1 MTPIDNIHQ
10 LKYILSARPYHLNP
24 LCKTRKLV
32 GSVFGWRKKGAS
44 DEENRCP
51 YCNSPNPPG
60 AEQCSLCYYE
70 LNRSARDQ
78 PMAPPSSTD
87 SEIMSTLLNEEFDEF
102 EEEDAVEAVLTL
114 DDVTVEVDQF
124 DVSKDESSDF
134 QFIDSSGPTLS
145 DTKDYQSPKEV
156 QLDKSDAPS
165 KEVDFVVPTSN
176 PLEEVAEPVHT
187 GQGSLFSVSSESDF
201 SMEEVQKSA
210 MSVPGETNMDAQIIS
225 EESEDSEIDLTSTT
239 VEEIQTPS
247 IPEIPENFSSIQTP
261 DLPEVPMETPSLP
274 EVIPETSNVIDSPIV
289 PEIPNVSNI
298 PVSTPSLPDVPE
310 VSKAIETPEIPEIP
324 EQDYAKS
331 VVEEVSQQ
339 APAPTPQHGGRIWP
353 WPAKQPWDERQ
364 VYREVVSM
372 LESVK
377 SGKLVQTAQT
387 LDNLG
392 PHLSINLEML
402 IHIGT
407 VMRYLGR
414 EEHLQWMLKMAQT
427 VYPNDERVS
436 SAITHLSN

>member
-1 MTPIDNIHQ
+1 M
-10 LKYILSARPYHLNP
+10 
-24 LCKTRKLV
+24 
-32 GSVFGWRKKGAS
+32 FGWRKKDAS
-44 DEENRCP
+44 SEENLCP

-87 SEIMSTLLNEEFDEF
+87 SEIMSTLLSEGFDEF

-124 DVSKDESSDF
+124 ELSNDEEEDF

-145 DTKDYQSPKEV
+145 ETKDYQTPQEV
-156 QLDKSDAPS
+156 QLEKSDAPTRD
-165 KEVDFVVPTSN
+165 VDFVVPDSN

-201 SMEEVQKSA
+201 SMEEVQNSA
-210 MSVPGETNMDAQIIS
+210 IDEPGKTNMEPQVINEMN
-225 EESEDSEIDLTSTT
+225 EESDVDLTANAVVTKMD
-239 VEEIQTPS
+239 TPD
-247 IPEIPENFSSIQTP
+247 IPEIPDSPSIVST
-261 DLPEVPMETPSLP
+261 
-274 EVIPETSNVIDSPIV
+274 PIV
-289 PEIPNVSNI
+289 PEIPEHAQT
-298 PVSTPSLPDVPE
+298 VSTTPPQVTTPSVPDVPDVPDVPEAPEVTLTPEIPDVPE
-310 VSKAIETPEIPEIP
+310 VPEATSTPDIPDVP
-324 EQDYAKS
+324 EK
-331 VVEEVSQQ
+331 EVTKTVTDEQPKQ
-339 APAPTPQHGGRIWP
+339 AMAPTPQHNGRIWP

-427 VYPNDERVS
+427 VYPNDERVT
-436 SAITHLSN
+436 SAIAHLSN

>member
-1 MTPIDNIHQ
+1 M
-10 LKYILSARPYHLNP
+10 
-24 LCKTRKLV
+24 
-32 GSVFGWRKKGAS
+32 FGWRKKDAS
-44 DEENRCP
+44 SEENLCP

-70 LNRSARDQ
+70 LKRSARDQ

-87 SEIMSTLLNEEFDEF
+87 SEIMSTLLSEGFDEF

-124 DVSKDESSDF
+124 ELSSDEEEDF

-145 DTKDYQSPKEV
+145 ETKDYQTPQEV
-156 QLDKSDAPS
+156 QLEKSDAPT
-165 KEVDFVVPTSN
+165 KDVDFVVPDSN

-201 SMEEVQKSA
+201 SMEEVQNSA
-210 MSVPGETNMDAQIIS
+210 IGEPGKTNMEPQVINEMN
-225 EESEDSEIDLTSTT
+225 EESDVDLTANAAVTKMD
-239 VEEIQTPS
+239 TPD
-247 IPEIPENFSSIQTP
+247 IPEIPDSPSIVST
-261 DLPEVPMETPSLP
+261 
-274 EVIPETSNVIDSPIV
+274 PIV
-289 PEIPNVSNI
+289 PEIPEHAQT
-298 PVSTPSLPDVPE
+298 VSTTPPQVTTPSVPDVPDVPE
-310 VSKAIETPEIPEIP
+310 APEVTLTPEIPDVPDVPDVAEVPEAISTPDIP
-324 EQDYAKS
+324 DVPEKEVAKTVTDEQPK
-331 VVEEVSQQ
+331 Q
-339 APAPTPQHGGRIWP
+339 AIAPTPQHNGRIWP

-427 VYPNDERVS
+427 VYPNDERVT
-436 SAITHLSN
+436 SAIAHLSN

>member
-1 MTPIDNIHQ
+1 M
-10 LKYILSARPYHLNP
+10 
-24 LCKTRKLV
+24 
-32 GSVFGWRKKGAS
+32 FGWRKKDAS
-44 DEENRCP
+44 SEENLCP

-87 SEIMSTLLNEEFDEF
+87 SEIMSTLLSEGFDEF

-124 DVSKDESSDF
+124 ELSNDEEEDF

-145 DTKDYQSPKEV
+145 ETKDYQAPKDV
-156 QLDKSDAPS
+156 QLEKSDAPT
-165 KEVDFVVPTSN
+165 KDVDFVVPDSN

-201 SMEEVQKSA
+201 SMEEVQNSA
-210 MSVPGETNMDAQIIS
+210 IGEPGKTNMEPQVINEMN
-225 EESEDSEIDLTSTT
+225 EESDVDLTANAAVTKMD
-239 VEEIQTPS
+239 TPD
-247 IPEIPENFSSIQTP
+247 IPEIPDSPSIVST
-261 DLPEVPMETPSLP
+261 
-274 EVIPETSNVIDSPIV
+274 PIV
-289 PEIPNVSNI
+289 PEIPEHAQT
-298 PVSTPSLPDVPE
+298 VSTTPPQVTTPSVPDVPDVPE
-310 VSKAIETPEIPEIP
+310 APEVTLTPEIPDVPDVPDVAEVPEAISTPDIP
-324 EQDYAKS
+324 DVPEKEVAKTVTDEQPK
-331 VVEEVSQQ
+331 Q
-339 APAPTPQHGGRIWP
+339 AIAPTPQHNGRIWP

-427 VYPNDERVS
+427 VYPNDERVT
-436 SAITHLSN
+436 SAIAHLSN

>member
-1 MTPIDNIHQ
+1 M
-10 LKYILSARPYHLNP
+10 
-24 LCKTRKLV
+24 
-32 GSVFGWRKKGAS
+32 FGWRKKDAS
-44 DEENRCP
+44 SEENLCP

-87 SEIMSTLLNEEFDEF
+87 SEIMSTLLSEGFDEF

-124 DVSKDESSDF
+124 ELSNDEEEDF

-145 DTKDYQSPKEV
+145 ETKDYQTPQEV
-156 QLDKSDAPS
+156 QLEKSDAPT
-165 KEVDFVVPTSN
+165 KDVDFVVPDSN

-201 SMEEVQKSA
+201 SMEEVQNSA
-210 MSVPGETNMDAQIIS
+210 IGEPGKTNMEPQVINEMN
-225 EESEDSEIDLTSTT
+225 EESDVDLTANAAVTKMD
-239 VEEIQTPS
+239 TPD
-247 IPEIPENFSSIQTP
+247 IPEIPDSPSIVST
-261 DLPEVPMETPSLP
+261 
-274 EVIPETSNVIDSPIV
+274 PIV
-289 PEIPNVSNI
+289 PEIPEHAQT
-298 PVSTPSLPDVPE
+298 VSTTPPQVTTPSVPDVPDVPE
-310 VSKAIETPEIPEIP
+310 APEVTLTPEIPDVPDVAEVPEAISTPDIP
-324 EQDYAKS
+324 DVPEKEVAKTVTDEQPK
-331 VVEEVSQQ
+331 Q
-339 APAPTPQHGGRIWP
+339 AIAPTPQHNGRIWP

-392 PHLSINLEML
+392 PHLSMNLEML

-427 VYPNDERVS
+427 VYPNDERVT
-436 SAITHLSN
+436 SAIAHLSN

>member
-1 MTPIDNIHQ
+1 M
-10 LKYILSARPYHLNP
+10 
-24 LCKTRKLV
+24 
-32 GSVFGWRKKGAS
+32 FGWRKKDAS
-44 DEENRCP
+44 SEENLCP

-87 SEIMSTLLNEEFDEF
+87 SEIMSTLLSEGFDEF

-124 DVSKDESSDF
+124 ELSNDEEEDF

-145 DTKDYQSPKEV
+145 ETKDYQTPQEV
-156 QLDKSDAPS
+156 QLEKSDAPT
-165 KEVDFVVPTSN
+165 KDVDFVVPDSN

-201 SMEEVQKSA
+201 SMEEVQNSA
-210 MSVPGETNMDAQIIS
+210 IGEPGKTNMEPQVINEMN
-225 EESEDSEIDLTSTT
+225 EESDVDLTANAAVTK
-239 VEEIQTPS
+239 IDTPD
-247 IPEIPENFSSIQTP
+247 IPEIPDSPSIVST
-261 DLPEVPMETPSLP
+261 
-274 EVIPETSNVIDSPIV
+274 PIV
-289 PEIPNVSNI
+289 PEIPEHAQT
-298 PVSTPSLPDVPE
+298 VSTTPPQVTTPSVPDVPDVPEAPEVTLTPEIPDVPE
-310 VSKAIETPEIPEIP
+310 VPEAISTPDIPDVP
-324 EQDYAKS
+324 EKEVAKT
-331 VVEEVSQQ
+331 VTDEQPKQ
-339 APAPTPQHGGRIWP
+339 AIAPTPQHNGRIWP

-392 PHLSINLEML
+392 PHLSMNLEML

-427 VYPNDERVS
+427 VYPNDERVT
-436 SAITHLSN
+436 SAIAHLSN

>member
-1 MTPIDNIHQ
+1 M
-10 LKYILSARPYHLNP
+10 
-24 LCKTRKLV
+24 
-32 GSVFGWRKKGAS
+32 FGWRKKDAS
-44 DEENRCP
+44 SEENLCP

-87 SEIMSTLLNEEFDEF
+87 SEIMSTLLSEGFDEF

-124 DVSKDESSDF
+124 ELSNDEEEDF

-145 DTKDYQSPKEV
+145 ETKDYQTPQEV
-156 QLDKSDAPS
+156 QLEKSDAPT
-165 KEVDFVVPTSN
+165 KDVDFVVPDSN

-201 SMEEVQKSA
+201 SMEEVQNSA
-210 MSVPGETNMDAQIIS
+210 IGEPGKTNMEPQVINEMN
-225 EESEDSEIDLTSTT
+225 EESDVDLTANAAVTKMD
-239 VEEIQTPS
+239 TPD
-247 IPEIPENFSSIQTP
+247 IPEIPDSPSIVST
-261 DLPEVPMETPSLP
+261 
-274 EVIPETSNVIDSPIV
+274 PIV
-289 PEIPNVSNI
+289 PEIPEHAQT
-298 PVSTPSLPDVPE
+298 VSTTPPQVTTPSVPDVPDVQEAPEVTLTPEIPDVPDVPDVAEVPEAISTPDIPDVPE
-310 VSKAIETPEIPEIP
+310 KEVAKTVTDEQPKQAI
-324 EQDYAKS
+324 
-331 VVEEVSQQ
+331 
-339 APAPTPQHGGRIWP
+339 APTPQHNGRIWP

-392 PHLSINLEML
+392 PHLSMNLEML

-427 VYPNDERVS
+427 VYPNDERVT
-436 SAITHLSN
+436 SAIAHLSN

>member
-1 MTPIDNIHQ
+1 M
-10 LKYILSARPYHLNP
+10 
-24 LCKTRKLV
+24 
-32 GSVFGWRKKGAS
+32 FGWRKKDAS
-44 DEENRCP
+44 SEENLCP

-87 SEIMSTLLNEEFDEF
+87 SEIMSTLLSEGFDEF

-124 DVSKDESSDF
+124 ELSNDEEEDF

-145 DTKDYQSPKEV
+145 ETKDYQTPQEV
-156 QLDKSDAPS
+156 QLEKSDAPT
-165 KEVDFVVPTSN
+165 KDVDFVVPDSN

-201 SMEEVQKSA
+201 SMEEVQNSA
-210 MSVPGETNMDAQIIS
+210 IGEPGKTNMEPQVINEMN
-225 EESEDSEIDLTSTT
+225 EESDVDLTANAAVTKMD
-239 VEEIQTPS
+239 TPD
-247 IPEIPENFSSIQTP
+247 IPEIPDSPSIVST
-261 DLPEVPMETPSLP
+261 
-274 EVIPETSNVIDSPIV
+274 PIV
-289 PEIPNVSNI
+289 PEIPEHAQT
-298 PVSTPSLPDVPE
+298 VSTTPPQVTTPSVPDVPDVPE
-310 VSKAIETPEIPEIP
+310 APEVTLTPEIPDVPDVPDVAEVPEAISTPDIP
-324 EQDYAKS
+324 DVPEKEVAKTVTDEQPK
-331 VVEEVSQQ
+331 Q
-339 APAPTPQHGGRIWP
+339 AIAPTPQHNGRIWP

-392 PHLSINLEML
+392 PHLSMNLEML

-427 VYPNDERVS
+427 VYPNDERVT
-436 SAITHLSN
+436 SAIAHLSN

>member
-1 MTPIDNIHQ
+1 M
-10 LKYILSARPYHLNP
+10 
-24 LCKTRKLV
+24 
-32 GSVFGWRKKGAS
+32 FGWRKKDAS
-44 DEENRCP
+44 SEENLCP

-87 SEIMSTLLNEEFDEF
+87 SEIMSTLLSEGFDEF

-124 DVSKDESSDF
+124 ELSNDEEEDF

-145 DTKDYQSPKEV
+145 ETKDYQTPQEV
-156 QLDKSDAPS
+156 QLEKSDAPTRD
-165 KEVDFVVPTSN
+165 VDFVVPDSN

-201 SMEEVQKSA
+201 SMEEVQNSA
-210 MSVPGETNMDAQIIS
+210 IDEPGKTNMEPQVINEMN
-225 EESEDSEIDLTSTT
+225 EESDVDLTANAAVTKMD
-239 VEEIQTPS
+239 TPD
-247 IPEIPENFSSIQTP
+247 IPEIP
-261 DLPEVPMETPSLP
+261 
-274 EVIPETSNVIDSPIV
+274 DSPFIVSTPIV
-289 PEIPNVSNI
+289 PEIPEHAQT
-298 PVSTPSLPDVPE
+298 VSTTPPQVTTPSVPEVPEAPEVTLTPEIPDVPE
-310 VSKAIETPEIPEIP
+310 VPEATSTPDIPDVP
-324 EQDYAKS
+324 EKEVAKT
-331 VVEEVSQQ
+331 VTDEQPKQ
-339 APAPTPQHGGRIWP
+339 AMAPTPQHNGRIWP

-427 VYPNDERVS
+427 VYPNDERVT
-436 SAITHLSN
+436 SAIAHLSN

>member
-1 MTPIDNIHQ
+1 M
-10 LKYILSARPYHLNP
+10 
-24 LCKTRKLV
+24 
-32 GSVFGWRKKGAS
+32 FGWRKKDAS
-44 DEENRCP
+44 SEENLCP

-87 SEIMSTLLNEEFDEF
+87 SEIMSTLLSEGFDEF

-124 DVSKDESSDF
+124 ELSSDEEEDF

-145 DTKDYQSPKEV
+145 ETKDYQAPKEV
-156 QLDKSDAPS
+156 QLEKSDAPT
-165 KEVDFVVPTSN
+165 KDIDFVVPDSN

-201 SMEEVQKSA
+201 SMEEVQNSA
-210 MSVPGETNMDAQIIS
+210 IGEPGKTNMEPQVINEMN
-225 EESEDSEIDLTSTT
+225 EESDADLTSNAAVTKMD
-239 VEEIQTPS
+239 TPD
-247 IPEIPENFSSIQTP
+247 IPEIPDSPSIVST
-261 DLPEVPMETPSLP
+261 
-274 EVIPETSNVIDSPIV
+274 PIV
-289 PEIPNVSNI
+289 PEISEHAQT
-298 PVSTPSLPDVPE
+298 VSTTPPQVTTPSVPDVPDMPEVPEVTSTPEIPDVPE
-310 VSKAIETPEIPEIP
+310 VPEATSTPEIPDVPEVPEVTSTPEIP
-324 EQDYAKS
+324 DVPEKEVVKTVTDEQPK
-331 VVEEVSQQ
+331 Q
-339 APAPTPQHGGRIWP
+339 AIAPTPQHNGRIWP

-427 VYPNDERVS
+427 VYPNDERVT
-436 SAITHLSN
+436 SAIAHLSN

>member
-1 MTPIDNIHQ
+1 M
-10 LKYILSARPYHLNP
+10 
-24 LCKTRKLV
+24 
-32 GSVFGWRKKGAS
+32 FGWRKKDAS
-44 DEENRCP
+44 SEENLCP

-87 SEIMSTLLNEEFDEF
+87 SEIMSTLLSEGFDEF

-124 DVSKDESSDF
+124 ELSNDEEEDF

-145 DTKDYQSPKEV
+145 ETKDYQTPQEV
-156 QLDKSDAPS
+156 QLEKSDAPT
-165 KEVDFVVPTSN
+165 KDVDFVVPDSN

-201 SMEEVQKSA
+201 SMEEVQNSA
-210 MSVPGETNMDAQIIS
+210 IDEPGKTNMEPQVINEMN
-225 EESEDSEIDLTSTT
+225 EESDVDLTANAAVTKMD
-239 VEEIQTPS
+239 TPD
-247 IPEIPENFSSIQTP
+247 IPEIP
-261 DLPEVPMETPSLP
+261 
-274 EVIPETSNVIDSPIV
+274 DSPFIVSTPIV
-289 PEIPNVSNI
+289 PEIPEHAQT
-298 PVSTPSLPDVPE
+298 VSTTPPQVTTPSVPDVPEAPEVTLTPEIPDVPE
-310 VSKAIETPEIPEIP
+310 VPEATSTPDIPDVP
-324 EQDYAKS
+324 EKEVAKT
-331 VVEEVSQQ
+331 VTDEQPKQ
-339 APAPTPQHGGRIWP
+339 AMAPTPQHNGRIWP

-427 VYPNDERVS
+427 VYPNDERVT
-436 SAITHLSN
+436 SAIAHLSN

>member
-1 MTPIDNIHQ
+1 M
-10 LKYILSARPYHLNP
+10 
-24 LCKTRKLV
+24 
-32 GSVFGWRKKGAS
+32 FGWRKKDAS
-44 DEENRCP
+44 SEENLCP

-87 SEIMSTLLNEEFDEF
+87 SEIMSTLLSEGFDEF

-124 DVSKDESSDF
+124 ELSNDEEEYF

-145 DTKDYQSPKEV
+145 ETKDYQTPQEV
-156 QLDKSDAPS
+156 QLEKSDAPT
-165 KEVDFVVPTSN
+165 KDVDFVVPDSN

-201 SMEEVQKSA
+201 SMEEVQNSA
-210 MSVPGETNMDAQIIS
+210 IGEPGKTNMEPQVINEMN
-225 EESEDSEIDLTSTT
+225 EESDVDLTANAAVTKMD
-239 VEEIQTPS
+239 TPD
-247 IPEIPENFSSIQTP
+247 IPEIPDSPSIVST
-261 DLPEVPMETPSLP
+261 
-274 EVIPETSNVIDSPIV
+274 PIV
-289 PEIPNVSNI
+289 PEIPEHAQTVSNT
-298 PVSTPSLPDVPE
+298 PPQVTTPSVPDVPDVPE
-310 VSKAIETPEIPEIP
+310 APEVTLTPEIPDVPDVPDVAEVPEAISTPDIP
-324 EQDYAKS
+324 DVPEKEVAKTVTDEQPK
-331 VVEEVSQQ
+331 Q
-339 APAPTPQHGGRIWP
+339 AIAPTPQHNGRIWP

-392 PHLSINLEML
+392 PHLSMNLEML

-427 VYPNDERVS
+427 VYPNDERVT
-436 SAITHLSN
+436 SAIAHLSN

>member
-1 MTPIDNIHQ
+1 M
-10 LKYILSARPYHLNP
+10 
-24 LCKTRKLV
+24 

-44 DEENRCP
+44 SEENLCP
-51 YCNSPNPPG
+51 YCNSPNPPE
-60 AEQCSLCYYE
+60 AKQCSLCYYD

-87 SEIMSTLLNEEFDEF
+87 SEIMSTLLSEGFDEF

-124 DVSKDESSDF
+124 DISDEENSDF

-145 DTKDYQSPKEV
+145 ETKDYQAPQEV
-156 QLDKSDAPS
+156 ELKKSDAP
-165 KEVDFVVPTSN
+165 KNDIEFIVPESN

-187 GQGSLFSVSSESDF
+187 GQGSLFSVSSEADF
-201 SMEEVQKSA
+201 SMEEVQNSA
-210 MSVPGETNMDAQIIS
+210 MSVPGKINMDPQIIS
-225 EESEDSEIDLTSTT
+225 DGVEESKVDLTVATTEEEID
-239 VEEIQTPS
+239 TPS
-247 IPEIPENFSSIQTP
+247 IPDIPEPMPTIQTP
-261 DLPEVPMETPSLP
+261 VVPEAPVDTPTVPDIPEVSIDTPS
-274 EVIPETSNVIDSPIV
+274 V
-289 PEIPNVSNI
+289 
-298 PVSTPSLPDVPE
+298 PDVPE
-310 VSKAIETPEIPEIP
+310 VPETNLTPEIPDVPIQEV
-324 EQDYAKS
+324 AK
-331 VVEEVSQQ
+331 VVREEPPAQT
-339 APAPTPQHGGRIWP
+339 PAPSPQHNGRIWP

-372 LESVK
+372 LETVK

-392 PHLSINLEML
+392 PHLSVNLEML

-407 VMRYLGR
+407 IMRYLGR

-427 VYPNDERVS
+427 VYPNDERVT

>member
-1 MTPIDNIHQ
+1 M
-10 LKYILSARPYHLNP
+10 
-24 LCKTRKLV
+24 
-32 GSVFGWRKKGAS
+32 FGWRKKDAS
-44 DEENRCP
+44 SEENLCP

-87 SEIMSTLLNEEFDEF
+87 SEIMSTLLSEGFDEF

-124 DVSKDESSDF
+124 ELSNDEEEDF

-145 DTKDYQSPKEV
+145 ETKDYQTPQEV
-156 QLDKSDAPS
+156 QLEKSDAPT
-165 KEVDFVVPTSN
+165 KDVDFVVPDSN

-201 SMEEVQKSA
+201 SMEEVQNSA
-210 MSVPGETNMDAQIIS
+210 IGEPGKTNMEPQVINEMN
-225 EESEDSEIDLTSTT
+225 EESDVDLTANAAVTKMD
-239 VEEIQTPS
+239 TPD
-247 IPEIPENFSSIQTP
+247 IPEIPDSPSIVST
-261 DLPEVPMETPSLP
+261 
-274 EVIPETSNVIDSPIV
+274 PIV
-289 PEIPNVSNI
+289 PEIPEHAQT
-298 PVSTPSLPDVPE
+298 VSTTPPQVTTPSVPDVPDVPEAPEVTLTPEIPDVPE
-310 VSKAIETPEIPEIP
+310 VPEAISTPDIPDVP
-324 EQDYAKS
+324 EKEVAKT
-331 VVEEVSQQ
+331 VTDEQPKQ
-339 APAPTPQHGGRIWP
+339 AIAPTPQHNGRIWP

-392 PHLSINLEML
+392 PHLSMNLEML

-427 VYPNDERVS
+427 VYPNDERVT
-436 SAITHLSN
+436 SAIAHLSN

>member
-1 MTPIDNIHQ
+1 
-10 LKYILSARPYHLNP
+10 
-24 LCKTRKLV
+24 
-32 GSVFGWRKKGAS
+32 VFGWRKKDAS
-44 DEENRCP
+44 GEENICP
-51 YCNSPNPPG
+51 YCNTPNPPD

-87 SEIMSTLLNEEFDEF
+87 SEIMATLLNEGFDEF

-114 DDVTVEVDQF
+114 DDITVEVDQF
-124 DVSKDESSDF
+124 ELSSEENEDF

-145 DTKDYQSPKEV
+145 DIKDYQKPQEV
-156 QLDKSDAPS
+156 HLESSDAPA
-165 KEVDFVVPTSN
+165 KEIDFILPESN

-187 GQGSLFSVSSESDF
+187 GQGSLFSVSSDSDF
-201 SMEEVQKSA
+201 SMEEVQNSA
-210 MSVPGETNMDAQIIS
+210 ISEPGKTNMDPQIINEV
-225 EESEDSEIDLTSTT
+225 EEDAKIVLTSDTDTT
-239 VEEIQTPS
+239 EVDTPN
-247 IPEIPENFSSIQTP
+247 IPEIPE
-261 DLPEVPMETPSLP
+261 TPS
-274 EVIPETSNVIDSPIV
+274 IISTPIV
-289 PEIPNVSNI
+289 PEIPEQIPATSAKVSLDKTPSVPNI
-298 PVSTPSLPDVPE
+298 PDIPFETPSVPDVPDVPFETPSVPDVPE
-310 VSKAIETPEIPEIP
+310 LSEVITTPEVPDIPGQAAANAVKQ
-324 EQDYAKS
+324 EQT
-331 VVEEVSQQ
+331 EQP
-339 APAPTPQHGGRIWP
+339 PAPTPQHNDRIWP

-372 LESVK
+372 LESIK

-392 PHLSINLEML
+392 PHLTVNLEML

-427 VYPNDERVS
+427 VYPNDERVT
-436 SAITHLSN
+436 SAIAHLSN

>member
-1 MTPIDNIHQ
+1 M
-10 LKYILSARPYHLNP
+10 
-24 LCKTRKLV
+24 
-32 GSVFGWRKKGAS
+32 FGWRKKDAS
-44 DEENRCP
+44 SEENLCP

-87 SEIMSTLLNEEFDEF
+87 SEIMSTLLSEGFDEF

-124 DVSKDESSDF
+124 ELSNDEEEDF

-145 DTKDYQSPKEV
+145 ETKDYQTPKEV
-156 QLDKSDAPS
+156 QLEKSDAPT
-165 KEVDFVVPTSN
+165 KDVDFVVPESN

-201 SMEEVQKSA
+201 SMEEVQNSA
-210 MSVPGETNMDAQIIS
+210 IGEPGKTNMEPQVINEMN
-225 EESEDSEIDLTSTT
+225 EESDVDLTANAAVTKMD
-239 VEEIQTPS
+239 TPD
-247 IPEIPENFSSIQTP
+247 IPEIPDSPSIVST
-261 DLPEVPMETPSLP
+261 
-274 EVIPETSNVIDSPIV
+274 PIV
-289 PEIPNVSNI
+289 PEIPEHAQTVSNT
-298 PVSTPSLPDVPE
+298 PPQVTTPSVPDVPDVPE
-310 VSKAIETPEIPEIP
+310 APEVTLTPEIPDVPDVPDVAEVPEAISTPDIP
-324 EQDYAKS
+324 DVPEKEVAKTVTDEQPK
-331 VVEEVSQQ
+331 Q
-339 APAPTPQHGGRIWP
+339 AIAPTPQHNGRIWP

-392 PHLSINLEML
+392 PHLSMNLEML

-427 VYPNDERVS
+427 VYPNDERVT
-436 SAITHLSN
+436 SAIAHLSN

>member
-1 MTPIDNIHQ
+1 M
-10 LKYILSARPYHLNP
+10 
-24 LCKTRKLV
+24 
-32 GSVFGWRKKGAS
+32 FGWRKKDAS
-44 DEENRCP
+44 SEENLCP

-87 SEIMSTLLNEEFDEF
+87 SEIMSTLLSEGFDEF
-102 EEEDAVEAVLTL
+102 EEEDAVEAILTL

-124 DVSKDESSDF
+124 ELSNDEEEDF

-145 DTKDYQSPKEV
+145 ETKDYQTPQEV
-156 QLDKSDAPS
+156 QLEKSDAPT
-165 KEVDFVVPTSN
+165 KDVDFVVPDSN

-187 GQGSLFSVSSESDF
+187 GQGSLFSVSSESDL
-201 SMEEVQKSA
+201 SMEEVQNSA
-210 MSVPGETNMDAQIIS
+210 IGEPGKTNMEPQVINEMN
-225 EESEDSEIDLTSTT
+225 EESDVDLTANAAVTKMD
-239 VEEIQTPS
+239 TPD
-247 IPEIPENFSSIQTP
+247 IPEIPDSPSIVST
-261 DLPEVPMETPSLP
+261 
-274 EVIPETSNVIDSPIV
+274 PIV
-289 PEIPNVSNI
+289 PEIPEHAQT
-298 PVSTPSLPDVPE
+298 VSTTPPQVTTPSVPDVPDVPE
-310 VSKAIETPEIPEIP
+310 APEVTLTPEIPDVPDVPDVAEVPEAISTPDIP
-324 EQDYAKS
+324 DVPEKEVAKTVTDEQPK
-331 VVEEVSQQ
+331 Q
-339 APAPTPQHGGRIWP
+339 AIAPTPQHNGRIWP

-392 PHLSINLEML
+392 PHLSMNLEML

-427 VYPNDERVS
+427 VYPNDERVT
-436 SAITHLSN
+436 SAIAHLSN

>member
-1 MTPIDNIHQ
+1 M
-10 LKYILSARPYHLNP
+10 
-24 LCKTRKLV
+24 
-32 GSVFGWRKKGAS
+32 FGWRKKDAS
-44 DEENRCP
+44 SEENLCP

-87 SEIMSTLLNEEFDEF
+87 SEIMSTLLSEGFDEF

-124 DVSKDESSDF
+124 ELSNDEEEDF

-145 DTKDYQSPKEV
+145 ETKDYQTPQEV
-156 QLDKSDAPS
+156 QLEKSDAPT
-165 KEVDFVVPTSN
+165 KDVDFVVPDSN

-201 SMEEVQKSA
+201 SMEEVQNSA
-210 MSVPGETNMDAQIIS
+210 IGEPGKTNMEPQVINEMN
-225 EESEDSEIDLTSTT
+225 EESDVDLTANAAVTKMD
-239 VEEIQTPS
+239 TPD
-247 IPEIPENFSSIQTP
+247 IPEIPDSPSIVST
-261 DLPEVPMETPSLP
+261 
-274 EVIPETSNVIDSPIV
+274 PIV
-289 PEIPNVSNI
+289 PEIPEHAQTVSNT
-298 PVSTPSLPDVPE
+298 PPQVTTPSVPDVPDVPE
-310 VSKAIETPEIPEIP
+310 APEVTLTPEIPDVPDVPDVAEVPEAISTPDIP
-324 EQDYAKS
+324 DVPEKEVAKTVTDEQPK
-331 VVEEVSQQ
+331 Q
-339 APAPTPQHGGRIWP
+339 AIAPTPQHNGRIWP

-392 PHLSINLEML
+392 PHLSMNLEML

-427 VYPNDERVS
+427 VYPNDERVT
-436 SAITHLSN
+436 SAIAHLSN

>member
-1 MTPIDNIHQ
+1 
-10 LKYILSARPYHLNP
+10 
-24 LCKTRKLV
+24 
-32 GSVFGWRKKGAS
+32 
-44 DEENRCP
+44 
-51 YCNSPNPPG
+51 
-60 AEQCSLCYYE
+60 
-70 LNRSARDQ
+70 
-78 PMAPPSSTD
+78 MAPPSSTD
-87 SEIMSTLLNEEFDEF
+87 SEIMSTLLSEGFDEF

-124 DVSKDESSDF
+124 ELSNDEEEDF

-145 DTKDYQSPKEV
+145 ETKDYQAPKEV
-156 QLDKSDAPS
+156 QLEKSDAPT
-165 KEVDFVVPTSN
+165 KDIDFVVPDSN

-201 SMEEVQKSA
+201 SMEEVQNSA
-210 MSVPGETNMDAQIIS
+210 IGEPGKTNMEPQVINEMN
-225 EESEDSEIDLTSTT
+225 EESDADLTSNAAVTKMD
-239 VEEIQTPS
+239 TPD
-247 IPEIPENFSSIQTP
+247 IPEIPDSPSIVST
-261 DLPEVPMETPSLP
+261 
-274 EVIPETSNVIDSPIV
+274 PIV
-289 PEIPNVSNI
+289 PEIPEHAQT
-298 PVSTPSLPDVPE
+298 VSTTPPQVTTPSVPDVPDMPEVPEVTSTPEIPDVPE
-310 VSKAIETPEIPEIP
+310 VPEATSTPEIPDVPEVPEVTSTPEIP
-324 EQDYAKS
+324 DVPEKEVVKTVTDEQPK
-331 VVEEVSQQ
+331 Q
-339 APAPTPQHGGRIWP
+339 AIAPTPQHNGRIWP

-427 VYPNDERVS
+427 VYPNDERVT
-436 SAITHLSN
+436 SAIAHLSN

>member
-1 MTPIDNIHQ
+1 M
-10 LKYILSARPYHLNP
+10 
-24 LCKTRKLV
+24 
-32 GSVFGWRKKGAS
+32 FGWRKKDAS
-44 DEENRCP
+44 SEENLCP

-87 SEIMSTLLNEEFDEF
+87 SEIMSTLLSEGFDEF

-124 DVSKDESSDF
+124 ELSNDEEEDF

-145 DTKDYQSPKEV
+145 ETKDYQTPQEV
-156 QLDKSDAPS
+156 QLEKSDAPT
-165 KEVDFVVPTSN
+165 KDVDFVVPDSN

-201 SMEEVQKSA
+201 SMEEVQNSA
-210 MSVPGETNMDAQIIS
+210 IGEPGKTNMEPQVINEMN
-225 EESEDSEIDLTSTT
+225 EESDVDLTANAAVTKMD
-239 VEEIQTPS
+239 TPD
-247 IPEIPENFSSIQTP
+247 IPEIPDSPSIVST
-261 DLPEVPMETPSLP
+261 
-274 EVIPETSNVIDSPIV
+274 PIV
-289 PEIPNVSNI
+289 PEIPEHAQT
-298 PVSTPSLPDVPE
+298 VSTTPPQVTTPSVPDVPDVPEAPEVTLTPEIPDVPE
-310 VSKAIETPEIPEIP
+310 VPEAISTPDIPDVP
-324 EQDYAKS
+324 EKEVAKT
-331 VVEEVSQQ
+331 VTDEQPKQ
-339 APAPTPQHGGRIWP
+339 AIAPTPQHNGRIWP

-427 VYPNDERVS
+427 VYPNDERVT
-436 SAITHLSN
+436 SAIAHLSN